1 MKFPHIIEAEYLD
14 GYRIWV
20 RFRDGTEGEV
30 NLVNELNGTVFAPL
44 KDIDFFKEFTLEGNT
59 LTWPNGADF
68 APDFIYSSLG
78 QIQTA

>member
-1 MKFPHIIEAEYLD
+1 MKFPHIIKAEYLD

-20 RFRDGTEGEV
+20 RFHDGTEGEV
-30 NLVNELNGTVFAPL
+30 DLVNEIDGTVFAPL
-44 KDIDFFKEFTLEGNT
+44 KDIDFFKEFTLEGDT

-68 APDFIYSSLG
+68 APDFIHSYLR

>member
-1 MKFPHIIEAEYLD
+1 MKFPHIIKAEYLD

-30 NLVNELNGTVFAPL
+30 DLVNEIDGTVFAPL
-44 KDIDFFKEFTLEGNT
+44 KDIGFFKEFTLEGNT
-59 LTWPNGADF
+59 LTWPNGAEF
-68 APDFIYSSLG
+68 APDFIHSSLR